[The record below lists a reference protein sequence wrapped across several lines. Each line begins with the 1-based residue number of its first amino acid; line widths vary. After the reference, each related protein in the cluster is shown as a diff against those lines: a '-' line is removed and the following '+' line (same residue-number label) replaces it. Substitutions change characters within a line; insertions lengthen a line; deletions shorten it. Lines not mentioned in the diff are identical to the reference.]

1 MRPVW
6 DFPFLMFPYP
16 AQHIAPL
23 FKSNGNARVTPS
35 DFRISMEV
43 FTSIKNLRQFLDQQ
57 VVQQK
62 TVGLVPTMGALHEG
76 HISLIEAAKKDNDVV
91 VCSIFVNPTQFNN
104 PEDLAKYP
112 RTLEADYAM
121 LENAGCT
128 AVLAPSAEEMYPEQ
142 PVLKINF
149 GVLESVMEG
158 ASRPGHFNGVGII
171 VSKLFN
177 IVKPDKA
184 YFGQKDLQQVSIVQ
198 RMVVDLAF
206 GLELIICPTI
216 RENDGLA
223 MSSRNRRLSDTER
236 SIAPHIYRIL
246 DDARVKLNSGRPVSE
261 VSSYAKDA
269 FHTIKEFTLDY
280 LEIIDLKT
288 LLPVEQAGP
297 HGTNAICVAAFLG
310 PVRLIDNVIF

>member
-1 MRPVW
+1 
-6 DFPFLMFPYP
+6 
-16 AQHIAPL
+16 
-23 FKSNGNARVTPS
+23 
-35 DFRISMEV
+35 MEV
-43 FTSIKNLRQFLDQQ
+43 FTSIQDLRQFLDQQ
-57 VVQQK
+57 VLQQK
-62 TVGLVPTMGALHEG
+62 TIGLVPTMGALHEG
-76 HISLIEAAKKDNDVV
+76 HISLIEAAKRDNDVV
-91 VCSIFVNPTQFNN
+91 ICSIFVNPTQFNN

-112 RTLEADYAM
+112 RTLEADCAM
-121 LENAGCT
+121 LESAGCT

-206 GLELIICPTI
+206 GLDLIICPTI
-216 RENDGLA
+216 REEDGLA
-223 MSSRNRRLSDTER
+223 MSSRNRRLSDAER

-246 DDARVKLNSGRPVSE
+246 DDARAKLNAGQLVSE
-261 VSSYAKDA
+261 VSARAKA
-269 FHTIKEFTLDY
+269 EFKAIREFTLDY
-280 LEIIDLKT
+280 LEVIDVKT
-288 LLPVEQAGP
+288 LLPLQQIGP
-297 HGTNAICVAAFLG
+297 PGTNAICVAAFLG